1 MSYSNMAGDEQDAQA
16 TAIAAFTLAMNTLR
30 SLRAAGVIT
39 GENFNQIVENAVA
52 VSAPRKGSGTR
63 KHLFENLT
71 LESQERQDINT
82 PGG

>member
-16 TAIAAFTLAMNTLR
+16 TAIAAFSLAMGTLR
-30 SLRAAGVIT
+30 SLRAAGVLT
-39 GENFNQIVENAVA
+39 AENFNQIVEKAVA
-52 VSAPRKGSGTR
+52 VSEPRKASGTR

-71 LESQERQDINT
+71 PESQERQNLKT